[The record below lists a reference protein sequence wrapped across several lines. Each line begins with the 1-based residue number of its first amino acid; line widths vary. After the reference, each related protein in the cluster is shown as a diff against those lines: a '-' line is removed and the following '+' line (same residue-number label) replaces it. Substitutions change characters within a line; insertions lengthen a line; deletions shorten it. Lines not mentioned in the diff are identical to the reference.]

1 MLQNGP
7 VHATKMA
14 IFSRFK
20 KNDPSTVENPAISA
34 AAPSDPEKAEAI
46 AIENGNQSPNPP
58 SPTRIDPELEKR
70 VIRKLDK
77 RLVSLVFV
85 LCKSYA
91 VNSKTSLTTPDLLAY
106 LDRSN
111 IG

>member
-1 MLQNGP
+1 M
-7 VHATKMA
+7 T

-20 KNDPSTVENPAISA
+20 KDEPSSAEDPEVSA
-34 AAPSDPEKAEAI
+34 AAPGDPEKAEAI
-46 AIENGNQSPNPP
+46 AIENGSQSPNIP

-85 LCKSYA
+85 LCKFYA
-91 VNSKTSLTTPDLLAY
+91 SSSQTSLTTPDLLAY

>member
-1 MLQNGP
+1 M
-7 VHATKMA
+7 T

-20 KNDPSTVENPAISA
+20 KDEPSTLEDPAVSA
-34 AAPSDPEKAEAI
+34 ATPSDPEKAEAM
-46 AIENGNQSPNPP
+46 AIENGNESPNVP
-58 SPTRIDPELEKR
+58 SPTSIDPELEKR

-85 LCKSYA
+85 LCKSYTS
-91 VNSKTSLTTPDLLAY
+91 NSQASLTTPDLLAY